1 MSNVESKIKTA
12 ERPSKKKHLSEE
24 GTFYLK
30 EVEVKN
36 FLQILSRASH
46 SEEELEE
53 LEISE
58 GSGIDIE
65 DGTLD
70 IIILAA
76 SKLHELL
83 KGDIDV
89 LKLPQILKKS
99 LKILKAFIKFIKSK
113 KILETFN
120 NAPNEKATSGKETT
134 ESSEVSS
141 TSSKKRL
148 MKSC

>member
-1 MSNVESKIKTA
+1 MSNVESKIKTE
-12 ERPSKKKHLSEE
+12 ERASKRNHLSED
-24 GTFYLK
+24 TFYLK
-30 EVEVKN
+30 EVEAEN
-36 FLQILSRASH
+36 FLQILSRVSH

-53 LEISE
+53 LDTLE
-58 GSGIDIE
+58 GSGIDRE

-83 KGDIDV
+83 NGDIDT

-99 LKILKAFIKFIKSK
+99 LKLLKTFIKFIKSK

-120 NAPNEKATSGKETT
+120 SGPDKEVTSRKETA
-134 ESSEVSS
+134 EGNEVSS
-141 TSSKKRL
+141 TSSK
-148 MKSC
+148 SD

>member
-12 ERPSKKKHLSEE
+12 ERPYKKKHLSKEDK
-24 GTFYLK
+24 FYLK
-30 EVEVKN
+30 EVEVEN
-36 FLQILSRASH
+36 FLQILSGVSH

-53 LEISE
+53 LETLE
-58 GSGIDIE
+58 GSGIDRE

-83 KGDIDV
+83 KGDIDA
-89 LKLPQILKKS
+89 LKLRQIQKKS
-99 LKILKAFIKFIKSK
+99 LKLLKTFIKFIKSK

-120 NAPNEKATSGKETT
+120 NAPDKEVASGKETT
-134 ESSEVSS
+134 KGNDVSS
-141 TSSKKRL
+141 TSSK
-148 MKSC
+148 SD

>member
-1 MSNVESKIKTA
+1 MSSVESKIKTA
-12 ERPSKKKHLSEE
+12 ERPSKRKHLSEE
-24 GTFYLK
+24 DTFYLK
-30 EVEVKN
+30 EVEVEN
-36 FLQILSRASH
+36 FLQILSRVSH

-53 LEISE
+53 LETSE
-58 GSGIDIE
+58 GSGIDRK

-83 KGDIDV
+83 KGDIDA

-99 LKILKAFIKFIKSK
+99 LKLLKAFIKFIKSK

-120 NAPNEKATSGKETT
+120 NTPNEKTTIGEETT

-141 TSSKKRL
+141 TSSK
-148 MKSC
+148 SD

>member
-12 ERPSKKKHLSEE
+12 ERPSKTKHLSEE
-24 GTFYLK
+24 DTFYLK
-30 EVEVKN
+30 EVEVEN
-36 FLQILSRASH
+36 FLQILSRVSH

-53 LEISE
+53 LETSE
-58 GSGIDIE
+58 GSGIDRK

-76 SKLHELL
+76 SKLHA
-83 KGDIDV
+83 

-99 LKILKAFIKFIKSK
+99 LKLLKAFIKFIKSK

-120 NAPNEKATSGKETT
+120 NTPNEKTTIGEETT

-141 TSSKKRL
+141 TSSK
-148 MKSC
+148 SD